1 MATPEEIQK
10 LIKELDKVYKDLG
23 KTNPFK
29 DFDASKISDASAA
42 IAILNS
48 GLRDAKRE
56 LDDIDGDL
64 NEISVAFKKTV
75 DEIKNTNS
83 GLNLVTKTMSGLSD
97 IARKL
102 KSDQAG
108 IYELTGKELESLK
121 KQSLEKR
128 EDLKIS
134 KDLLT
139 SRISELKELE
149 KKGQLNEK
157 EKKELIQSLAAS
169 KAVKS
174 ELREQDSL
182 STLIN
187 NKLNQRIKQEERIEK
202 LLGLGGAAVSGTKT
216 ALDKLGFGGLANALG
231 LDKVKEKMDEVAKSV
246 EKSKNYTG
254 GFSDKMKVLQSG
266 ISEAGTQFKKNLTDP
281 AVVTGFLLNEIVTA
295 LQSADKA
302 TGELAKSFNIS
313 YEDANKVRGELN
325 TIANLSADVNVN
337 TKSLQESMVAVG
349 KQLGS
354 NVMLNQRDLVTF
366 TKLREQAAFT
376 NEELGSMQRLT
387 LATGGTLEDNT
398 GKFLAQAQINS
409 QNKGVVLNTKQL
421 LQETATVS
429 DAIKLTVGGTAE
441 GLGKA
446 AGVAKS
452 LGMNLEQVDKI
463 AGSLLDFESSI
474 SSELEAELVTGKNLN
489 LEKARLAALNG
500 DLATVAEEI
509 SKQAGSAA
517 EFTKMNRVQQEA
529 LAKSVG
535 MNREELAKTLVERE
549 ALVGLS
555 GDEAKAGKETFDNLV
570 KQYGVEKAQQ
580 MIKEKGFKTL
590 MDQQSIQERFNKGI
604 EKLRDLFIGLTQP
617 ILDIV
622 SPLVDLTTTI
632 LPLINVLLSP
642 IISAFKFVGESV
654 QFFVSGIKEAFSY
667 LSFIGDIVSPIVEYF
682 QKMVDNSKGLSTVLN
697 VVGGTLKFIV
707 GLLTTAYLIEQGR
720 LLVAKFT
727 NKEKEKGIAFSIRES
742 LLGAKDL
749 LIKIGQAAMTAF
761 RSLAS
766 IPVVG
771 PVLGAAAA
779 ASAIA
784 LGYKFMKGDDVMSEG
799 GYGKRTLLAPE
810 GAIKLNDKDT
820 VIAGTNLNNSEERI
834 SPLGAIGKA
843 IGSLL
848 GGGGANIDISPLI
861 QKMDEV
867 NSQLISLNSKSY
879 DVYLDSTKLGT
890 GLAVGTSK
898 VQ

>member
-1 MATPEEIQK
+1 
-10 LIKELDKVYKDLG
+10 
-23 KTNPFK
+23 
-29 DFDASKISDASAA
+29 
-42 IAILNS
+42 
-48 GLRDAKRE
+48 
-56 LDDIDGDL
+56 
-64 NEISVAFKKTV
+64 
-75 DEIKNTNS
+75 
-83 GLNLVTKTMSGLSD
+83 
-97 IARKL
+97 
-102 KSDQAG
+102 
-108 IYELTGKELESLK
+108 
-121 KQSLEKR
+121 
-128 EDLKIS
+128 
-134 KDLLT
+134 
-139 SRISELKELE
+139 
-149 KKGQLNEK
+149 
-157 EKKELIQSLAAS
+157 
-169 KAVKS
+169 
-174 ELREQDSL
+174 
-182 STLIN
+182 
-187 NKLNQRIKQEERIEK
+187 
-202 LLGLGGAAVSGTKT
+202 
-216 ALDKLGFGGLANALG
+216 
-231 LDKVKEKMDEVAKSV
+231 MDEVAKSV

-421 LQETATVS
+421 LQETANVS